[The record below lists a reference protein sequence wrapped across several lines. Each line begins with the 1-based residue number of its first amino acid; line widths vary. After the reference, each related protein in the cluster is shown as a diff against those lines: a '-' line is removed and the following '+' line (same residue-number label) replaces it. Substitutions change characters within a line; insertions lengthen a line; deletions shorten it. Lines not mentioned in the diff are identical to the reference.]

1 MEADGKRDPKV
12 QKEEVVATGN
22 RGPDVPLAELEPDIA
37 ATYNAFKEFEGRR
50 YTGVKIGRGHK
61 WYTTKGCGRSAR

>member
-1 MEADGKRDPKV
+1 MSGGIAMKNNTSKPAARKPID
-12 QKEEVVATGN
+12 Q
-22 RGPDVPLAELEPDIA
+22 DIA

-61 WYTTKGCGRSAR
+61 WYYDKGEWK